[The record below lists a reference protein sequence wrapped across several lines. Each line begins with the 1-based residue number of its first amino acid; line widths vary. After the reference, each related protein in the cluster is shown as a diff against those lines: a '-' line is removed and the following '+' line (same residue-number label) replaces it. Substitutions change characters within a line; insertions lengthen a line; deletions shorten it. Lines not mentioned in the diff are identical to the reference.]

1 MVTLLNLLGDSAYS
15 GQLSTGWRSIVF
27 ERFAAEPVHAIR
39 ISKSDVGGFNIFA
52 YLSSPLGASREHLDT
67 SVVASMLMA
76 A

>member
-1 MVTLLNLLGDSAYS
+1 VGILAYS
-15 GQLSTGWRSIVF
+15 EQLSMGSPSIVF

-52 YLSSPLGASREHLDT
+52 YLSSPLGTSREHLDT